1 MKLSVTITVEEIE
14 PKLLDITCKS
24 LEPEVGEEEK
34 LSRGKVDLYCDN
46 NRITIRLESD
56 KLSNTEAM
64 LSSYINLLKII
75 FDVHEANL

>member
-1 MKLSVTITVEEIE
+1 MKLLATITVEEIDH
-14 PKLLDITCKS
+14 KLLNTTCKS
-24 LEPEVGEEEK
+24 LEPEVREEEK
-34 LSRGKVDLYCDN
+34 LSRGKVDLYCGDN
-46 NRITIRLESD
+46 RVTIRLESG